1 MSTTTPE
8 TSPDDTSDSPSE
20 TDQDL
25 AAQLELLAAENNRLR
40 ELLAASQRTQYRDTA
55 LALGAVGVVCI
66 IGGFVAPTAET
77 VLFALGGVGIFGGV
91 LTYFLTP
98 TQFISADIGEQVYTS
113 AAVTYEQLCSMLG
126 LSDRRLYVP
135 AEQTDAS
142 PTQAQA
148 PPGWLFVPQ
157 DPDTAP
163 PEPSALSLG
172 LIVSESHRGLAVR
185 PTGSG
190 LFSSFYTTLTEPVGT
205 TPSVLCEQLSDAL
218 VEDFELVESVD
229 YDLDRTDGR
238 ISMTFTNPLYGDGT
252 RFDHPVVS
260 FVATG
265 VATGL
270 QTPVDITVTEADPL
284 SVTCRWETETTPDAD
299 GEE

>member
-1 MSTTTPE
+1 VSTTTPE

-25 AAQLELLAAENNRLR
+25 AAQIELLAAENNRLR
-40 ELLAASQRTQYRDTA
+40 ELLAASQRSQYRDTA
-55 LALGAVGVVCI
+55 LGLGAVGVVFVV
-66 IGGFVAPTAET
+66 GGFVAPTAET
-77 VLFALGGVGIFGGV
+77 VLFALGGVGIFGGI

-113 AAVTYEQLCSMLG
+113 AAVTYEQLCSTLG

-142 PTQAQA
+142 PTQAA
-148 PPGWLFVPQ
+148 SGWLFVPQ

-163 PEPSALSLG
+163 PEPSDLTLG
-172 LIVSESHRGLAVR
+172 LVVSESHRGLAVR

-190 LFSSFYTTLTEPVGT
+190 LFSSFYTTLTEPLGT
-205 TPSVLCEQLSDAL
+205 TLPVLCEQLSDAL
-218 VEDFELVESVD
+218 VEDFELVESVN
-229 YDLDRTDGR
+229 YDIDRTDGR
-238 ISMTFTNPLYGDGT
+238 ISMAFTNPLYGDGT
-252 RFDHPVVS
+252 RFDHPIVS

-265 VATGL
+265 IATGL

-284 SVTCRWETETTPDAD
+284 RVTCRWDTETTPDAD

>member
-1 MSTTTPE
+1 VSTSAPE
-8 TSPDDTSDSPSE
+8 TSSDNISDDIAE
-20 TDQDL
+20 TDQEL
-25 AAQLELLAAENNRLR
+25 AAQIELLAAENNRLR
-40 ELLAASQRTQYRDTA
+40 ELLAASQRSQYRDTA
-55 LALGAVGVVCI
+55 LGLGAVGVIFVV
-66 IGGFVAPTAET
+66 GGFVAPTAET

-113 AAVTYEQLCSMLG
+113 AAVTYEQLCSTLG

-135 AEQTDAS
+135 AAQPESS
-142 PTQAQA
+142 PTQAT
-148 PPGWLFVPQ
+148 PGWLFVPQ

-163 PEPSALSLG
+163 PESSDLTLG
-172 LIVSESHRGLAVR
+172 LVVSESHRGLAVR

-190 LFSSFYTTLTEPVGT
+190 LFSSFQSTLTEPLGT

-218 VEDFELVESVD
+218 VEDFELVESGS
-229 YDLDRTDGR
+229 YDIDRTDGR
-238 ISMTFTNPLYGDGT
+238 ISMAFTNPLYGDGT

-265 VATGL
+265 IATGL

-284 SVTCRWETETTPDAD
+284 RVTCRWDTETTPDAD

>member
-8 TSPDDTSDSPSE
+8 PSRDDTSDSPSE
-20 TDQDL
+20 TDKDL

-40 ELLAASQRTQYRDTA
+40 ELLAASQRSQYRDTA
-55 LALGAVGVVCI
+55 LGLGAVGVIFVV
-66 IGGFVAPTAET
+66 GGFVAPTAET

-98 TQFISADIGEQVYTS
+98 NQFISADIGEQVYTS
-113 AAVTYEQLCSMLG
+113 TAVTYEQLCSTLG

-135 AEQTDAS
+135 ATQPDAS
-142 PTQAQA
+142 ATQAA
-148 PPGWLFVPQ
+148 PGWLFVPQ
-157 DPDTAP
+157 DPDTAT

-172 LIVSESHRGLAVR
+172 LVVSESNRGLAVR

-190 LFSSFYTTLTEPVGT
+190 LFSSFDTTLTEPLGT
-205 TPSVLCEQLSDAL
+205 TPAVLCEQLSDAL
-218 VEDFELVESVD
+218 VEDFELVESVN
-229 YDLDRTDGR
+229 YDIDRTDGR
-238 ISMTFTNPLYGDGT
+238 ISMTFTNSLYGDGT

-265 VATGL
+265 IATGL

-284 SVTCRWETETTPDAD
+284 SVTCRWDTETTPDAD